1 MEEILRLPGVARKTG
16 NIVLG
21 NSYGVVVGIAV
32 DTHVRRVAQRLKFT
46 RQEDPDKIERDL
58 MKLIPRERW
67 FDFTY
72 VLIDHG
78 RQVCIARNP
87 RCAECPVNALCP
99 SSLV

>member
-1 MEEILRLPGVARKTG
+1 
-16 NIVLG
+16 
-21 NSYGVVVGIAV
+21 
-32 DTHVRRVAQRLKFT
+32 VAQRLGFT
-46 RQEDPDKIERDL
+46 KQDDPDKVEQDL

-78 RQVCIARNP
+78 RQTCQAKKP
-87 RCAECPVNALCP
+87 KCEACPVNDLCP